1 MAALITNLVTNVT
14 APVNYQLM
22 KGLLKAARKRL
33 PYFNGTLQ
41 GQLEENAGAYS
52 VRWER
57 IENLTAATT
66 ALSEPTGNATF
77 FNGRDAVNPTVTRV
91 DAAMAKYGNAIT
103 LTEEVDL
110 VQVNARAM
118 RFLETLGANAG
129 ESLNELLQADV
140 ISGATSKRYAG
151 GVASAGAIGAAIT
164 AADIKYCV
172 NQLNRQSAMKMFP
185 QGVGSRNIGS
195 SPIRESYFGICHP
208 DVEED
213 IRDISG
219 FIAVEQYA
227 GYTETFPGEFGTVGG
242 VRFSSTEIG
251 TITDDTGTTSAN
263 GLRGTSTVLHDV
275 YDTLI
280 YGMEAIGTVGLG
292 ENHAK
297 SIYQMGDRVPAISL
311 INHAPGSSGVADP
324 FNEVGSLA
332 WKAFYAGTVLNANWV
347 VNLKTAASSL

>member
-14 APVNYQLM
+14 APVNFQLM

-41 GQLEENAGAYS
+41 GQLSENAGAYS

-57 IENLTAATT
+57 IENLTAKTT
-66 ALSEPTGNATF
+66 ALAEPTGNATF

-129 ESLNELLQADV
+129 ESLNELMQADV
-140 ISGATSKRYAG
+140 ISGATTVRYAG
-151 GVASAGAIGAAIT
+151 GAASAGAIGAALV
-164 AADIKYCV
+164 ASDIKYAV
-172 NQLNRQSAMKMFP
+172 NQLNRLSAMKMFP
-185 QGVGSRNIGS
+185 EGVGSTNIGS

-227 GYTETFPGEFGTVGG
+227 GYTSTFAGEFGTVGG
-242 VRFSSTEIG
+242 VRFSATEIG
-251 TITDDTGTTSAN
+251 NITADAGITSAN

-297 SIYQMGDRVPAISL
+297 EIYQMGDRVPAISL
-311 INHAPGSSGVADP
+311 INHAPGTSGVGDP

-332 WKAFYAGTVLNANWV
+332 WKAFYAGKVLNTDWI
-347 VNLKTAASSL
+347 VNVQTAASSL